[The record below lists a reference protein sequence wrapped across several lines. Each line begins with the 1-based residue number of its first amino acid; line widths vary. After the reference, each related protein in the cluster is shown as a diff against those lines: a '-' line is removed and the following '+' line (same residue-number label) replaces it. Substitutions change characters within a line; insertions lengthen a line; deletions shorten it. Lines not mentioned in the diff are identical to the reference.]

1 MNVARVLYP
10 VQALG
15 PGNRI
20 GIWLCGCKRG
30 CKGCSNPELW
40 KPRSEFEI
48 SVDDVF
54 SLIQHVAATHPVDGF
69 TISGGEP
76 MDQAENLAV
85 LLSKLSA
92 TSDDLLIYSGY
103 KLEELRK
110 RTDLATEQILQTASV
125 LIDGAY
131 IEELNDN
138 SILRGSSNQRV
149 HVLNEEY
156 RELYLRYLTETHNQ
170 IQNFTTT
177 DGVISVGIHHPSF

>member
-1 MNVARVLYP
+1 
-10 VQALG
+10 
-15 PGNRI
+15 
-20 GIWLCGCKRG
+20 
-30 CKGCSNPELW
+30 
-40 KPRSEFEI
+40 
-48 SVDDVF
+48 
-54 SLIQHVAATHPVDGF
+54 
-69 TISGGEP
+69 

-92 TSDDLLIYSGY
+92 ISDDLLIYSGY

-170 IQNFTTT
+170 IQNFTST